1 MQKSERSNVVVIS
14 INVHTTVKIQK
25 IWLKEIDRKEFDLD
39 ELVHEELNVLVVWH
53 LLEQLDFAS
62 ALACR
67 FIELD
72 GSHIISPE
80 IVFPFDSVLL
90 LLSHLM
96 DHVPYIRV
104 VEHLH
109 L

>member
-14 INVHTTVKIQK
+14 VNVHTTEMIQK
-25 IWLKEIDRKEFDLD
+25 IWLKEIDCKEFYLD
-39 ELVHEELNVLVVWH
+39 ELIHEELNVLVFWH

-80 IVFPFDSVLL
+80 IVFPFDTVLL
-90 LLSHLM
+90 LLTHLM
-96 DHVPYIRV
+96 DHVPYVRV
-104 VEHLH
+104 VEHLY